1 MKIRREWGRLK
12 VVRRDS
18 KILPPPFLEKHK
30 EEKVFK
36 VFYSNNN
43 SSIYI

>member
-1 MKIRREWGRLK
+1 MIIRREWGSLK

-30 EEKVFK
+30 ERRVFK
-36 VFYSNNN
+36 LFYRNKN
-43 SSIYI
+43 S